1 MFHLRTGSKH
11 LIREINQAIVLNTI
25 RTHGA
30 LSRTEIAQL
39 SHLGLPTISAITAE
53 LIEAG
58 LLYERSTGASTGGR
72 PRVSLALNA
81 QAGYAVGVKL
91 TEEVAIL
98 VLTDLEA
105 TIIARDKTLIAGRTP
120 DEVVEGLAA
129 AITSLTAAAG
139 ESPVFGVGVGMA
151 GVIDRNRAVVRHA
164 TYSGWRDLPF
174 GALLEKRL
182 GLPVVV
188 DNDVN
193 ALTVVE

>member
-58 LLYERSTGASTGGR
+58 LLYERATGASTGGR
-72 PRVSLALNA
+72 PRVALALNA

-98 VLTDLEA
+98 VLSTSRGRPSPSRA
-105 TIIARDKTLIAGRTP
+105 TGSCRATTFPTTPTSSCLSHRMMCRTSRP
-120 DEVVEGLAA
+120 P
-129 AITSLTAAAG
+129 TT
-139 ESPVFGVGVGMA
+139 P
-151 GVIDRNRAVVRHA
+151 
-164 TYSGWRDLPF
+164 
-174 GALLEKRL
+174 
-182 GLPVVV
+182 PVVSGTNSRCPPIGRG
-188 DNDVN
+188 DRSF
-193 ALTVVE
+193 LSSKG